1 MTVGPAAL
9 AGIVLSRGGMST
21 QPMASSSQ
29 TARSVAWGL
38 LALVV
43 FAGCP
48 GQLEFPAPLFDSGFG
63 PRPGAAPDAATVPPL
78 PDASQPP
85 PPPARDASVPPPP
98 PARDAS
104 VPPPSTP
111 DAGGTPAYCTSTD
124 QVVARVLRPRCGM
137 CHDASAALFV
147 GLDLVATG
155 VRDRLRQASAICVG
169 RAFVVTAPNV
179 GGYFFDKLGA
189 TPPCGQRMPPV
200 GAALDAG
207 EIECLKAWARANP

>member
-1 MTVGPAAL
+1 VTAGPAAL

-29 TARSVAWGL
+29 MARSAARGL

-48 GQLEFPAPLFDSGFG
+48 GQLEFPRPLLDAGFG
-63 PRPGAAPDAATVPPL
+63 PRPGAAPDAGTVPSL
-78 PDASQPP
+78 PDASVTAPPRPDASLPP
-85 PPPARDASVPPPP
+85 PPPPRDASLPPP
-98 PARDAS
+98 PA
-104 VPPPSTP
+104 P
-111 DAGGTPAYCTSTD
+111 DAGGPPAYCTSTD

-147 GLDLVATG
+147 GLDLVAAG
-155 VRDRLRQASAICVG
+155 VRDRLRQASTICVG